1 MVVFIQIGSLFVALS
16 NICTTI
22 FCYIVPRRSK
32 SEFLCDTRL
41 THRPNH
47 HPDFTCF
54 TAILRRKEI
63 SRSCRHLKKP
73 QPTLKNS
80 VPKLFKLLLQL
91 SPSFA
96 AAVPVLH
103 WWIRCC
109 FEQQISM
116 VDRHNPCNSKGTIS
130 LSKVNSYSPQCF
142 LRWPHSFPSLQQFS
156 MTLSMSTSPVGEKFV
171 YQYANLIKLRERILK
186 SFPKDPF
193 WTKLPRKRI
202 LFKNPT
208 IIWISMQLKHVKQ
221 ILKLPYIERIDLY
234 SAKIRIFM
242 AAKIQYNNT
251 IFNLFIT
258 NNSSTVP

>member
-1 MVVFIQIGSLFVALS
+1 MVVFIQIGSLFIALS
-16 NICTTI
+16 NICATI
-22 FCYIVPRRSK
+22 FCYVVPRRSK
-32 SEFLCDTRL
+32 CEFLCDTRL

-47 HPDFTCF
+47 HPDFTRF
-54 TAILRRKEI
+54 TAILRWKI
-63 SRSCRHLKKP
+63 SRSCKHLKKP

-116 VDRHNPCNSKGTIS
+116 VDRHSPCNSKGTIS

-156 MTLSMSTSPVGEKFV
+156 MTLSMSTSPVGKVVNQFW
-171 YQYANLIKLRERILK
+171 NLLSWGREFWILK

-193 WTKLPRKRI
+193 LGKTPPQ
-202 LFKNPT
+202 KN
-208 IIWISMQLKHVKQ
+208 
-221 ILKLPYIERIDLY
+221 
-234 SAKIRIFM
+234 F
-242 AAKIQYNNT
+242 IQKSHNHLN
-251 IFNLFIT
+251 FNAT
-258 NNSSTVP
+258 